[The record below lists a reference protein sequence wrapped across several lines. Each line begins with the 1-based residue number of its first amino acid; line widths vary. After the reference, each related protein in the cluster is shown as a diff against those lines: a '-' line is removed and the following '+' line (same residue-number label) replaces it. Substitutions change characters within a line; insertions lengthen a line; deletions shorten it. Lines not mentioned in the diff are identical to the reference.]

1 MARIINVN
9 IWFANER
16 ILQARGNSITNTMYP
31 HYQHEIT
38 LLQARDNHPT
48 STYRSPPYGGGVG
61 GGAFG
66 VAAWASCGFV
76 VPPVTSAVRCRP
88 FIHHLSA
95 TLPLI
100 INYLHR
106 YTPQNGTMSLKNKNA
121 EGESLLLRHT
131 NVY

>member
-66 VAAWASCGFV
+66 VAAWGCCLGFLWLCSASCHIGCQI
-76 VPPVTSAVRCRP
+76 PPFHTQSTSHVIVDYQPLTQIHPTKWHNVT
-88 FIHHLSA
+88 
-95 TLPLI
+95 
-100 INYLHR
+100 
-106 YTPQNGTMSLKNKNA
+106 
-121 EGESLLLRHT
+121 
-131 NVY
+131 

>member
-76 VPPVTSAVRCRP
+76 VLPVSVSAMLVDTLSKKISLKFLFLSDIFLFP
-88 FIHHLSA
+88 FIRQQFPVL
-95 TLPLI
+95 T
-100 INYLHR
+100 
-106 YTPQNGTMSLKNKNA
+106 
-121 EGESLLLRHT
+121 
-131 NVY
+131 